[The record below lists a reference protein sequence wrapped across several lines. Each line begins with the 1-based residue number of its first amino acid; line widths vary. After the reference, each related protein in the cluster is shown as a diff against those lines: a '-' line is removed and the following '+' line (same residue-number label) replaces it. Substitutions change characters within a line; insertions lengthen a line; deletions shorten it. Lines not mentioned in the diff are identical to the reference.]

1 MVADFLANDFGAIA
15 RAMQREAPTP
25 QEAVLHFWDM
35 FGLLTSTHENIEA
48 AVEGAYV
55 LLASDMGIP
64 VRITA
69 TDGAVLMNTAALAEA
84 VIRYREGM
92 PT

>member
-1 MVADFLANDFGAIA
+1 MPADFLANDFGAIA
-15 RAMQREAPTP
+15 RAMQGELPPPTS
-25 QEAVLHFWDM
+25 AVLHFWDM
-35 FGLLTSTHENIEA
+35 FGFLTSEHESVEA

-55 LLASDMGIP
+55 LVASDTGIP

-69 TDGAVLMNTAALAEA
+69 PNGTVLMNTAALAEA
-84 VIRYREGM
+84 LIRYREGM